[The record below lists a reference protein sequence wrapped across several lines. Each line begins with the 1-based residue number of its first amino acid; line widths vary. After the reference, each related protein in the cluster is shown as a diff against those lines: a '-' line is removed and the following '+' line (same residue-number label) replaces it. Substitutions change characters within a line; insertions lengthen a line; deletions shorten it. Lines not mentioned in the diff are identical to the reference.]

1 MSALQV
7 LPILAY
13 LLACLVIGRIAL
25 AGRGTTPAGWIWPA
39 GLGAVFLL
47 VSLWAVAQEGLLQ
60 FWVNHTTTL
69 VGNQVW
75 FDLLIAVSLSFYL
88 LAPRA
93 RAVGMALLPWAI
105 AVILTASIALLP
117 MLARVLWL
125 EHRARGVEAP

>member
-1 MSALQV
+1 MSALQL
-7 LPILAY
+7 LPMLAY
-13 LLACLVIGRIAL
+13 LLACLVIGRIAQ
-25 AGRGTTPAGWIWPA
+25 AGRGTAPSGWIWPA

-125 EHRARGVEAP
+125 EHRARAVPAP